1 MSAGSTNGMLVSGI
15 DCTLV
20 DEINSTSISGEVGV
34 AFKSADD
41 LLVSRIDSV

>member
-1 MSAGSTNGMLVSGI
+1 MSAGSTDGTLVSSI
-15 DCTLV
+15 DCALV
-20 DEINSTSISGEVGV
+20 GEINGVSIGGEVGV